1 MARKVKSVRE
11 KLANETY
18 GDAIPLGADAS
29 NVDLTDG
36 SNVQDT
42 LDNVTQDISAM
53 QNNLTWKS
61 V

>member
-1 MARKVKSVRE
+1 MARKIKSLKQ

-18 GDAIPLGADAS
+18 SDAIPLGADAS

-42 LDNVTQDISAM
+42 LDHLNSM
-53 QNNLTWKS
+53 LEWKE
-61 V
+61 VEE

>member
-18 GDAIPLGADAS
+18 GDAIALGADAS
-29 NVDLTDG
+29 NVDLTNG

>member
-11 KLANETY
+11 KLTNETY

-29 NVDLTDG
+29 NVDLTNG

-53 QNNLTWKS
+53 QNNLT
-61 V
+61 